1 MPFPVVDAVV
11 VSTRAPPRAVV
22 IFAFYVVLALAAAVI
37 GYAVIPSVVK
47 EVDTLSHD
55 APHHETQLHHNA
67 AFRHYDDRYHITA
80 KILQDTHPATRA
92 AGQGGGPLKD
102 VTVGAASFVSQLNTV
117 LAVTFLL
124 VLHGRPYVE
133 LGLSLAGRRQQGY
146 RQVIIGIKDA
156 LAG

>member
-1 MPFPVVDAVV
+1 MLSWSAPA
-11 VSTRAPPRAVV
+11 RARAVV
-22 IFAFYVVLALAAAVI
+22 MFAVYVVLALPVRVI
-37 GYAVIPSVVK
+37 GYYAV
-47 EVDTLSHD
+47 
-55 APHHETQLHHNA
+55 QLHHNA

-156 LAG
+156 VAG

>member
-1 MPFPVVDAVV
+1 VQSKEKGYVWFLESLDAIH
-11 VSTRAPPRAVV
+11 RAIQGWSDLGEALHAALEVLVEVFACDRAW
-22 IFAFYVVLALAAAVI
+22 LL
-37 GYAVIPSVVK
+37 
-47 EVDTLSHD
+47 E
-55 APHHETQLHHNA
+55 A

-133 LGLSLAGRRQQGY
+133 LGLSLAGQRQQGY

-156 LAG
+156 VAG